1 MQYNFLCDINFS
13 ARCFFQLEG
22 ADILININLD
32 DRYEVIKTLQQS
44 AATAVVL
51 VRHKKIG
58 ALRILKAIS
67 KASPDAHS
75 ILSEAHLLQGFNST
89 LLPTIYEVEEDD
101 EVYYLIEEY
110 IDGISLREYL
120 LSKVITKDELIKF
133 AIEICS
139 IVELLHKAEKEPIL
153 YLDMKP
159 DHLIIQ
165 QGRIRLIDFGI
176 SVEKSKSRQIK
187 PHGTPNWAAPE
198 QLRGDFLDERCD
210 IYAVGKVID
219 FMRSNSYA
227 KDDFKL
233 AYLIEKATAEN
244 VELRTKSISLLKEQ
258 LIALQGSKGNEKLRK
273 KHLEKRIA
281 VVGANTSVGTTHIAI
296 SLCRFFN
303 KRKIDTYYQ
312 DIRENTVN
320 HIWKS
325 MKSARLEEGV
335 LYHDSFRGIMN
346 YGDAIE
352 KHRPPVGLRVIDCG
366 KEAMDI
372 LLSVD
377 IIIYVI
383 SGRPWQQ
390 VMIYPPWIKEKNVY
404 IINNFSNKIT
414 SIKKAKELV
423 KRVYMY
429 PLIKNHV
436 DLSKEE
442 EKVFTAIFKNEKDYI
457 K

>member
-1 MQYNFLCDINFS
+1 M
-13 ARCFFQLEG
+13 EG

-32 DRYEVIKTLQQS
+32 DRYEIIKTLQQS

-89 LLPTIYEVEEDD
+89 LLPTIYEVEEDE

-120 LSKVITKDELIKF
+120 LGKVITKDELIKF
-133 AIEICS
+133 AVEICS
-139 IVELLHKAEKEPIL
+139 IVELLHRSGREPVL

-165 QGRIRLIDFGI
+165 EEKIRLIDFGI
-176 SVEKSKSRQIK
+176 SMRKSECRQMN
-187 PHGTPNWAAPE
+187 PQGTPNWAAPE
-198 QLRGDFLDERCD
+198 QLRGGFLDEQCD

-227 KDDFKL
+227 KDDYKL

-244 VELRTKSISLLKEQ
+244 VELRTKSISVLKEQ
-258 LIALQGSKGNEKLRK
+258 LIALIGSKGNEKFGK
-273 KHLEKRIA
+273 KHLDKRIA
-281 VVGANTSVGTTHIAI
+281 VVGSGTSVGTTHIAI
-296 SLCRFFN
+296 SLCKFFN
-303 KRKIDTYYQ
+303 KRKIDTYYE
-312 DIRENTVN
+312 DLRKNTVN
-320 HIWKS
+320 DIWKS

-335 LYHDSFRGIMN
+335 LYHDCFRGIMN
-346 YGDAIE
+346 YGDAVE
-352 KHRPPVGLRVIDCG
+352 KHKPPVGLRVLDCG
-366 KEAMDI
+366 KDAMDI

-377 IIIYVI
+377 ILIYVI
-383 SGRPWQQ
+383 SGSPWQQ
-390 VMIYPPWIKEKNVY
+390 NMIYPPWIKEKNVY

-414 SIKKAKELV
+414 SIKKAKELK

-429 PLIKNHV
+429 PLTRNSMG
-436 DLSKEE
+436 LSKEE

-457 K
+457 